1 MRVGDSIGKKRAIR
15 KRPISDGR
23 LVKSPTGIR
32 GFDELTGGGLP
43 RGRPSLV
50 CGGPGCGKTLFALEF
65 LIRGATEHDEP
76 GVFVSFEE
84 RPEDVQANVAS
95 LGFDLGALIA
105 KKRVLVD
112 HVRVERSEIEE
123 TGDYDLDGLFIRIGH
138 AIDTIGARR
147 IVLDTIESLFSG
159 LSNEALL
166 RAELRRLFGWLKDR
180 GMTAIITGE
189 RGERAL
195 TRQGLEEYVSDCV
208 ILLDNRVINDIST
221 RRLRIVKYRGSKH
234 ATNECPF
241 LIGEGG
247 FSIMPISSAGLTH
260 EASEARV
267 TTGVERLDRMLGGSG
282 YYRGSSVLVSGG
294 AGTGKSTLAASFAAA
309 TCRQGERC
317 AYFAFEESESQ
328 ILRNARSVGI
338 DLAPFVA
345 RGLLRFR
352 NARPTFCGLEAH
364 LAVMHKMIGEFQP
377 ASVIVDPVTNLLQ
390 AGDAREA
397 NAMLMRL
404 LDFLKMRGATSL
416 FTSLTAGGSAVE
428 ATEVGVSSLMDTWI
442 LLRNLESDGER
453 NRGLYVLKSRGMAHS
468 NQVREFVMSSKGIQL
483 IDVYTGAGGVLM
495 GSARVNQEALEA
507 AEEARRRTELEERE
521 QTMLRKHAALAT
533 QMSAI
538 RAEIEADLVS
548 LERDRKAELARCESR
563 EALRREL
570 AQRKKADNVKANA
583 SRSARKKN
591 GQELRG

>member
-1 MRVGDSIGKKRAIR
+1 
-15 KRPISDGR
+15 
-23 LVKSPTGIR
+23 
-32 GFDELTGGGLP
+32 
-43 RGRPSLV
+43 
-50 CGGPGCGKTLFALEF
+50 
-65 LIRGATEHDEP
+65 
-76 GVFVSFEE
+76 
-84 RPEDVQANVAS
+84 
-95 LGFDLGALIA
+95 
-105 KKRVLVD
+105 
-112 HVRVERSEIEE
+112 
-123 TGDYDLDGLFIRIGH
+123 
-138 AIDTIGARR
+138 
-147 IVLDTIESLFSG
+147 
-159 LSNEALL
+159 
-166 RAELRRLFGWLKDR
+166 
-180 GMTAIITGE
+180 MTAIITGE

-221 RRLRIVKYRGSKH
+221 RRLRIVKYRGSRH
-234 ATNECPF
+234 ATNEVPF
-241 LIGEGG
+241 LIDEGG
-247 FSIMPISSAGLTH
+247 FSIMPVSSAGLTH
-260 EASEARV
+260 KASEARV

-338 DLAPFVA
+338 DLAPYVA

-364 LAVMHKMIGEFQP
+364 LAVMHKMIGEFDP
-377 ASVIVDPVTNLLQ
+377 SSVVVDPVTNLLQ

-416 FTSLTAGGSAVE
+416 FTSLTTGGSAAE

-468 NQVREFVMSSKGIQL
+468 NQVREFVMSDQGIQL
-483 IDVYTGAGGVLM
+483 IDVYTGPGGVLM
-495 GSARVNQEALEA
+495 GSARLNQEAVEA
-507 AEEARRRTELEERE
+507 AEEVRRRTELEERE
-521 QTMLRKHAALAT
+521 QAMRRKHASLET
-533 QMSAI
+533 QMSSL
-538 RAEIEADLVS
+538 RAEIEADLAS
-548 LERDRKAELARCESR
+548 LDRDRKAELARRENR

-570 AQRKKADNVKANA
+570 AQRKTADNVKPNVAP
-583 SRSARKKN
+583 SARKKN